1 MTLLIYIKVLA
12 TSLVISLHDF
22 TISAEVA
29 HSDPPHRPVRSHPR
43 TLLPHVGFV
52 ISERGDRH
60 VTTAC
65 FWSIDSPRS
74 KDSYT
79 IVSLI
84 RVLGHCRTMPLR

>member
-1 MTLLIYIKVLA
+1 
-12 TSLVISLHDF
+12 
-22 TISAEVA
+22 
-29 HSDPPHRPVRSHPR
+29 
-43 TLLPHVGFV
+43 V